1 LICFKKIT
9 TPQIHQQSQPAKL
22 APTTPPPNNTLPI
35 SLSSL
40 SKTSTPQPSTGG
52 GGGGGLFSFN
62 IQQPNLA
69 FAINKPPL
77 LQQQQQQQQ
86 QQQPQQP
93 TNTTQPKVLFPQ
105 PQAPST
111 SENNAVKSALQSS
124 LTQKIVDPLKTAI
137 ASSSQSNDSIAGGLK
152 PADAQNSTTTPQP
165 PLNLFGTTKSANN
178 PPNVS
183 QKENVNNSTPQQ
195 QQLKSIPTVPSDSD
209 LKQAQN
215 EAKTEKKDEPKPPF
229 AGLGG
234 VKTNLFGSS
243 LATSGGPSSGFSF
256 GGFGNSQSS
265 NAFSFGTNKTFGGAS
280 QSRVFFSGFL
290 AC

>member
-1 LICFKKIT
+1 M
-9 TPQIHQQSQPAKL
+9 
-22 APTTPPPNNTLPI
+22 
-35 SLSSL
+35 
-40 SKTSTPQPSTGG
+40 
-52 GGGGGLFSFN
+52 
-62 IQQPNLA
+62 A

-77 LQQQQQQQQ
+77 LQQQQQP
-86 QQQPQQP
+86 PQQP

-124 LTQKIVDPLKTAI
+124 LTQKIVDPPKTAI
-137 ASSSQSNDSIAGGLK
+137 ASSSQSNDSIAGLK

-165 PLNLFGTTKSANN
+165 PLNLFGAAKFANN
-178 PPNVS
+178 PPNMS
-183 QKENVNNSTPQQ
+183 QKENVNNATPKQQSQQ
-195 QQLKSIPTVPSDSD
+195 QQLKSIPTVSSDSD

-215 EAKTEKKDEPKPPF
+215 EANTEKKDEPKPPF

-243 LATSGGPSSGFSF
+243 LATSGGSSSGFSF

-280 QSRVFFSGFL
+280 QSSSRVFFLVFSC
-290 AC
+290 ANKNN